1 MIKAAGGA
9 VKYAYVLRNKDKDEN
24 RFLMKKMLARKEK
37 SKIFNVLKE
46 TNYH

>member
-9 VKYAYVLRNKDKDEN
+9 VKYAYVLRNKDEN